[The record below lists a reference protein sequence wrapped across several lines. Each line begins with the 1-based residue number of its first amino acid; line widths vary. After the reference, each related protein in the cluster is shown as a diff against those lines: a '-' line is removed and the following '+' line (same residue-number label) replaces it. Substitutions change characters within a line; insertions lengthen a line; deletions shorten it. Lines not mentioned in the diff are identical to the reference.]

1 VDVRTKRA
9 LIAALAAV
17 PLLAAARVCAA
28 QGALS
33 AYISGGIGIEE
44 RRAMESSRARFNLQL
59 TFALAPSG
67 NYVAAVETLVA
78 DEKGRIVLRVT
89 SDGPFVWAQLAPGS
103 YAVAATYRGHTQSR
117 RIAVPAQGAAAQA
130 FYWSDSQAL
139 Q

>member
-1 VDVRTKRA
+1 VDVRAKRA
-9 LIAALAAV
+9 LIAALLAA
-17 PLLAAARVCAA
+17 PLLCASRAGLA

-44 RRAMESSRARFNLQL
+44 RRAMEASRARFNLQL

-67 NYVAAVETLVA
+67 NYAAAVETLIA

-89 SDGPFVWAQLAPGS
+89 SDGPFVWAQLAPGT
-103 YAVAATYRGHTQSR
+103 YAVAATYRGRTQSR
-117 RIAVPAQGAAAQA
+117 RIAVAARGAAAHA
-130 FYWSDSQAL
+130 FYWSDSQAA